1 MKHPNEAALA
11 LQAGGDLGFLA
22 KWRME
27 RHLARCERCR
37 DEVAAFSDFREMLP
51 GLAEPPDLP
60 WNQLA
65 AEMRANIR
73 LGLAAGEC
81 VRPGERPLREHPLF
95 TGVRAAAAMAS
106 MAALLVTGLM
116 LERPAPNL
124 FSEGRVVQN
133 TVNGIQVREGSGAF
147 RLMNRGA
154 QNVTYS
160 VGAQGSMSAR
170 YVDSEADGV
179 TINRVYAE

>member
-1 MKHPNEAALA
+1 MKHPKETALA
-11 LQAGGDLGFLA
+11 LHAGGDLSFFA
-22 KWRME
+22 RWRME
-27 RHLARCERCR
+27 RHLARCQQCR
-37 DEVAAFSDFREMLP
+37 EEVAAFSDFREMLP
-51 GLAEPPDLP
+51 ELAEPPDLP

-95 TGVRAAAAMAS
+95 TGVRAAVAMAS
-106 MAALLVTGLM
+106 VAALLVTGML
-116 LERPAPNL
+116 LERPAPAPNI
-124 FSEGRVVQN
+124 FSEGREVQK
-133 TVNGIQVREGSGAF
+133 TANGIQLREGSGSF
-147 RLMNRGA
+147 RLINGEK
-154 QNVTYS
+154 NVMYS

-170 YVDSEADGV
+170 YVETDGV

>member
-1 MKHPNEAALA
+1 MRHPKQAALA
-11 LQAGGDLGFLA
+11 LHAGGDLGFFA
-22 KWRME
+22 KWRVE

-51 GLAEPPDLP
+51 ELAGPPDLP

-81 VRPGERPLREHPLF
+81 VRPDERPLREHPFF
-95 TGVRAAAAMAS
+95 TGARAAVAMAS
-106 MAALLVTGLM
+106 IVALMVTGLM
-116 LERPAPNL
+116 LERPVPVAV
-124 FSEGRVVQN
+124 SEGPVVQHSARW
-133 TVNGIQVREGSGAF
+133 IQVRDGSEAF
-147 RLMNRGA
+147 RLMNPGA
-154 QNVTYS
+154 EDVTYS
-160 VGAQGSMSAR
+160 AGPRSVSAR
-170 YVDSEADGV
+170 YVDAQSDGV

>member
-1 MKHPNEAALA
+1 
-11 LQAGGDLGFLA
+11 
-22 KWRME
+22 ME

-51 GLAEPPDLP
+51 ELAEPPDLP

-81 VRPGERPLREHPLF
+81 VRAGDRPLREHPLF
-95 TGVRAAAAMAS
+95 TGARAAVAMAS
-106 MAALLVTGLM
+106 VVALMVTGLM
-116 LERPAPNL
+116 LERPAPAV
-124 FSEGRVVQN
+124 SEGPVVQHSAKW
-133 TVNGIQVREGSGAF
+133 IQVRDGSEAF
-147 RLMNRGA
+147 RLMNPGA

-160 VGAQGSMSAR
+160 VGPRSVSAS
-170 YVDSEADGV
+170 YVDKQTDGV